1 MIIFNT
7 NPFLKQMGITNL
19 NKFLRNNCP
28 VVYEKIHISELNYL
42 MVRLFNPIE
51 KNYMTYNLGDYNPEN
66 NFIKDVIEKRYKGL
80 KQLE

>member
-1 MIIFNT
+1 MSVKINPKII
-7 NPFLKQMGITNL
+7 LEDKEYEL
-19 NKFLRNNCP
+19 
-28 VVYEKIHISELNYL
+28 EKIYISELNYI

-51 KNYMTYNLGDYNPEN
+51 KNYTTYNLGDYNPEN

>member
-1 MIIFNT
+1 MSVKINPKII
-7 NPFLKQMGITNL
+7 LEDKEYEL
-19 NKFLRNNCP
+19 
-28 VVYEKIHISELNYL
+28 EKIYISELNYI

-51 KNYMTYNLGDYNPEN
+51 KNYTTYNLGDYTPGN